1 MFKFAVKIMKTTLII
16 VGQTRNKHLSSLLAD
31 YKERILHYI
40 PFDIEILPEPRTSR
54 SLSEEQQKNQEGL
67 QILAHLQTSDFVVLL
82 DERGQEMRSMEYANH
97 LSKLLQG
104 SHRRI
109 VYIIGGP
116 YGFSKE
122 VYQRCSEQ
130 FSLSKMTFSH
140 EMIRLL
146 FLEQLYRALTIL
158 HGQPYH
164 HE

>member
-1 MFKFAVKIMKTTLII
+1 MKTTLFII
-16 VGQTRNKHLSSLLAD
+16 GQTRNKYLEQLLTD
-31 YKERILHYI
+31 YKERILHYLS
-40 PFDIEILPEPRTSR
+40 FDIETLPEPRTSR
-54 SLSEEQQKNQEGL
+54 NLTEEQQKTQEGL
-67 QILAHLQTSDFVVLL
+67 QILSRLQPTDRVVLL
-82 DERGQEMRSMEYANH
+82 DERGQEMRSMEYASQ

-122 VYQRCSEQ
+122 VYARANEM
-130 FSLSKMTFSH
+130 FSLSQMTFSH

-158 HGQPYH
+158 RGQPYH

>member
-1 MFKFAVKIMKTTLII
+1 MKTTLFII
-16 VGQTRNKHLSSLLAD
+16 GQTRNKYLEQLLTD
-31 YKERILHYI
+31 YKERILHYLS
-40 PFDIEILPEPRTSR
+40 FDIETLPEPRTSR
-54 SLSEEQQKNQEGL
+54 NLTEEQQKTQEGL
-67 QILAHLQTSDFVVLL
+67 QILSRLQPTDRVVLL
-82 DERGQEMRSMEYANH
+82 DERGQEMRSMEYASH

-122 VYQRCSEQ
+122 VYARANEM
-130 FSLSKMTFSH
+130 FSLSQMTFSH

-158 HGQPYH
+158 RGQPYH